1 MIDWLTFIAPLEH
14 RAGPGGPFYAGEV
27 MATVPDPE
35 LGERLD
41 WSVWKRK
48 AVVGSHS
55 SVVQVQSTSDERG
68 RPAVWISG
76 NPAKWFQGHNI
87 VGSDDL
93 PGLALEML
101 SRICASLGVVPS
113 AENLELWRTGFI
125 KLTRVDVTYSYSL
138 RTVERVRA
146 ALRALDSTANLKHR
160 GRGHFYGD
168 SITFGKGSRRY
179 SITLYAKGP
188 ELKVHPL
195 PLEVAETSLAQ
206 VAQGL
211 LRAEVRLQS
220 MQLVK
225 EQLEYVAHWDDNS
238 ASELHHRLMG
248 GLQIADTTMLDAA
261 HIEGLPPRLRSAY
274 QLWHDGHD
282 LRALYSRR
290 TFYRYRAQLLTHGV
304 DIAITRER
312 EAPAPSNVV
321 HLAQVLHAEPFRT
334 PDWLHGTPWLFEP
347 RAIAA

>member
-1 MIDWLTFIAPLEH
+1 MIDWVTFIAPLEH
-14 RAGPGGPFYAGEV
+14 QAGLGGPFYAGEV
-27 MATVPDPE
+27 LATVPDPE
-35 LGERLD
+35 QGERIE
-41 WSVWKRK
+41 WMVFKRK

-55 SVVQVQSTSDERG
+55 ATIQVQSTNIEG
-68 RPAVWISG
+68 RPAVWVSG

-93 PGLALEML
+93 AGLVLEML
-101 SRICASLGVVPS
+101 TRICASLGVVPS
-113 AENLELWRTGFI
+113 VADLECWHAGAV
-125 KLTRVDVTYSYSL
+125 KLTRVDVTYSYQL

-195 PLEVAETSLAQ
+195 PLDLAETSLPAL
-206 VAQGL
+206 ADGL
-211 LRAEVRLQS
+211 LRAEIRLQS

-225 EQLEYVAHWDDNS
+225 TGLDQLARWGENS
-238 ASELHHRLMG
+238 PSELHHAMMAA
-248 GLQIADTTMLDAA
+248 LQIADTTMLDAA

-282 LRALYSRR
+282 LRALYARR
-290 TFYRYRAQLLTHGV
+290 TFYRYRAHLLKHGI

-312 EAPAPSNVV
+312 EVQAPSNVV
-321 HLAQVLHAEPFRT
+321 HLAQLLHAEPFHT
-334 PDWLHGTPWLFEP
+334 PHWLHGTPWLFEP